1 VNPTINDVNSH
12 RVGGISTCLE
22 NLYLQNCEIE
32 LWTQGYEFKL
42 LNHEIRDSPKQ
53 RHADKLIGGTEMFGG
68 KKAYRA
74 KPNEVFTPKAP
85 LVNEDM
91 YITRPHLEKTLK
103 RAIDGT
109 YHIIVHGDSGSGKS
123 WLYKNV
129 LKEIDCEYITI
140 NLPNASSNQSISET
154 FKWFLNQM
162 DDVKKVE
169 YTQKKMAEVNSVVAK
184 GQIDHVNKYVLTEKE
199 PFLQCLEYVRKKAK
213 KKHGLI
219 VFENLEAIF
228 KDENLMRELGNLILL
243 LDDEVYAKFNVK
255 FLIVGVPNGIKEYFS
270 KIDNTSSISNRLEEI
285 PQVSKL
291 SKEQVRTFVVKG
303 FVEKLK
309 VDLAPQELEELTED
323 VYWSTLGIPQR
334 LHEYCLKVA
343 FSLEDNGWTYNQN
356 ILKSSKGD
364 WINQSLTSNY
374 LNIEKLM
381 NSRDTV
387 VQRKNQVLYA
397 LGKVNKEE
405 FKPSDIEELIINEFP
420 STAKVTMNIGQLLS
434 EISSSDNPPIKKTP
448 KGDSYTFVDPKF
460 CICIRMMLAKNADG
474 KVEKISIGEM

>member
-1 VNPTINDVNSH
+1 M
-12 RVGGISTCLE
+12 
-22 NLYLQNCEIE
+22 
-32 LWTQGYEFKL
+32 F
-42 LNHEIRDSPKQ
+42 
-53 RHADKLIGGTEMFGG
+53 DK
-68 KKAYRA
+68 KVSRA

-129 LKEIDCEYITI
+129 LREIGCEYITI

-154 FKWFLNQM
+154 FKWFLNQL

-169 YTQKKMAEVNSVVAK
+169 YTEKKMAEVSGVVAK

-213 KKHGLI
+213 QKQGLI

-291 SKEQVRTFVVKG
+291 SKDQVRKFVIKG

-309 VDLAPQELEELTED
+309 IELDSTQLEELIDD

-343 FSLEDNGWTYNQN
+343 FALEDCGWTYNQDV
-356 ILKSSKGD
+356 LALSKVD

-374 LNIEKLM
+374 LIIEKLM

-397 LGKVNKEE
+397 LGKINKEE
-405 FKPSDIEELIINEFP
+405 FKSSDIEDLVINEFP
-420 STAKVTMNIGQLLS
+420 STAQVTMNIGQVLS
-434 EISSSDNPPIKKTP
+434 EIANSDNPLIKKTP

-474 KVEKISIGEM
+474 RVEKIAISEV